1 MSDKVVIFDGECML
15 CNSALSL
22 LIKID
27 RHKVLRYTSL
37 QGEYVKRLNLPNGM
51 DSIIFYNEGQLY
63 TKSTAILKIL
73 SSLGGVWVVVNVSY
87 VIPVGMRDYLYD
99 IVAKYRY
106 TFFGKMESCRMPKE
120 EEKALFIP

>member
-1 MSDKVVIFDGECML
+1 MSDKVVIFDGKCIL

-37 QGEYVKRLNLPNGM
+37 QGEYMKRLNLPSDM
-51 DSIIFYNEGQLY
+51 DSIIFYEEGQVY
-63 TKSTAILKIL
+63 AKSTAILKIL

-87 VIPVGMRDYLYD
+87 VIPVGARDYLYD
-99 IVAKYRY
+99 MIAKYRY
-106 TFFGKMESCRMPKE
+106 KIWGKMESCRMFKE
-120 EEKALFIP
+120 EERALFIP